1 MAKKKMVIAQLLS
14 MNVSRQ
20 QYKPYTYNLQ
30 PLNLY
35 VELPLD
41 DKDIVQDDG
50 EKVVITLDGFTA
62 LLGKVATS
70 LDEMHEPYEYKRTGV
85 KR

>member
-1 MAKKKMVIAQLLS
+1 MAKIKTIKAQVIS
-14 MNVSRQ
+14 MSPQRQ
-20 QYKPYTYNLQ
+20 QYRPYLYDLA

-41 DKDIVQDDG
+41 DDVVLQDG
-50 EKVVITLDGFTA
+50 EQVVITLDGFTA

-70 LDEMHEPYEYKRTGV
+70 LDEMHKQHEYKLTGV

>member
-1 MAKKKMVIAQLLS
+1 MTKKKMVLARVTD

-30 PLNLY
+30 PLNLM

-41 DKDIVQDDG
+41 VDTIIEDGDD
-50 EKVVITLDGFTA
+50 VVITLDGFTA

-70 LDEMHEPYEYKRTGV
+70 LDDMHKQYEYKLTGV

>member
-1 MAKKKMVIAQLLS
+1 MPKKKMVIAQVTDL
-14 MNVSRQ
+14 NVSRQ
-20 QYKPYTYNLQ
+20 QYKPYNYNLQ

-41 DKDIVQDDG
+41 DDVVLQDG
-50 EKVVITLDGFTA
+50 EQVVITLDGFTA

-70 LDEMHEPYEYKRTGV
+70 LDEMHKQHEYKLTGV